1 MICLFLNEI
10 RKSHLCVGRCHDF
23 TIIQWH
29 LSSQQTSWV
38 REWSKS
44 VAKLSGMSVFEL
56 QAALR
61 VS

>member
-44 VAKLSGMSVFEL
+44 VAKLSGMFVFEL
-56 QAALR
+56 
-61 VS
+61 